1 MLTPAPTTVIDPTL
15 ARGVL
20 EEFHDATATKPATI
34 VISVPNTSYRT
45 HLEPLGPITAAIGKR
60 IVGTVRAEATRID
73 VVTTGGRY
81 LEPVFGR
88 PRRVQGTV
96 VALHQGAVVVNAG
109 LPIHCT
115 LTDRRQHAKDFQPGQ
130 FVSFD
135 VLRGA
140 TFEQHTA
147 SPTPH

>member
-1 MLTPAPTTVIDPTL
+1 MLQPAPTTTIDPRL

-20 EEFHDATATKPATI
+20 EEIHEPTATKPAFI
-34 VISVPNTSYRT
+34 VISFPNTSYRV
-45 HLEPLGPITAAIGKR
+45 HLEPAGEIRAQPGKR
-60 IVGTVRAEATRID
+60 IIGTIRAEAKRID

-81 LEPVFGR
+81 LEPVLGR

-96 VALHQGAVVVNAG
+96 IAVHDGAVVVNAG
-109 LPIHCT
+109 APIHCT
-115 LTDRRQHAKDFQPGQ
+115 PTDGRQRALDFSPGQ

-140 TFEQHTA
+140 TFEEA
-147 SPTPH
+147 